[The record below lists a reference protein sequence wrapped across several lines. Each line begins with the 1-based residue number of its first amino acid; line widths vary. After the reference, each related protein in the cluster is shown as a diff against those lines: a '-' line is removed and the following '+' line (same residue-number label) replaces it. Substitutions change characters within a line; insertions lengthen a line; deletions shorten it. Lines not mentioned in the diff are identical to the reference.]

1 MADYKHGT
9 YQKETATDLITP
21 VILPYGYFIVGT
33 APMNQ
38 VAEEDRSVNVVQR
51 IATPAQA
58 TQYFGGTYDFDFS
71 ISQAVEVFFKLYRIA
86 PIYAVNVLD
95 VSKHKTNKTDAAV
108 EVVNDEFLIPSHK
121 VIPETLKVKNNADSL
136 PITDFL
142 TSWGEDGLTVIVSG
156 AEKVD
161 IEYDV
166 IDISKVT
173 KDDIIGGYDLNTM
186 QRKGL
191 ELADEVFMKF
201 QELPAFIDA
210 PDYSYESDV
219 AAVLETKANNLN
231 GGMFEAIPLIN
242 APLDK
247 KYDEIP
253 MWKNDN
259 NITDENMAVLY
270 GAIKLSG
277 KVYHHS
283 IHYAALS
290 LSVDNDNNGV
300 PSITASNKAYKM
312 DALVWKKG
320 SELEEIRLDR
330 EQEANFLNRNGVITA
345 INFTGWRCWGSE
357 TAKNPMAT
365 DPKDKFLYTR
375 RMFKWIGNELV
386 ITYFNT
392 VDAKFDAKLAE
403 TVMRSINIRL
413 GGLKG
418 SGDLLGA
425 EVVISGE
432 DNTVLSFESGDIN
445 FRVKLGIVPHA
456 KSLTFI
462 KQIDANYLENYLNSL
477 TS

>member
-1 MADYKHGT
+1 MAVYKHGT
-9 YQKETATDLITP
+9 YQSEDSTNLITP
-21 VILPYGYFIVGT
+21 VLLPYGYFIIGT

-38 VAEEDRSVNVVQR
+38 VSEENRSVNVVQR

-58 TQYFGGTYDFDFS
+58 IQYFGGTYDLDFS
-71 ISQAVEVFFKLYRIA
+71 ISQTIDVFFNLYGIA
-86 PIYAVNVLD
+86 PIYAVNILD
-95 VSKHKTNKTDAAV
+95 IAKHKTNKTETDIAV
-108 EVVNDEFLIPSHK
+108 INEQFMIKNHK
-121 VIPETLKVKNNADSL
+121 VIPESLIIKNSTTSL
-136 PITDFL
+136 PITDFF
-142 TSWGEDGLTVIVSG
+142 TSWGKEGLTVIASG
-156 AEKVD
+156 ADKVD

-166 IDISKVT
+166 IDLSKVT
-173 KDDIIGGYDLNTM
+173 KDEAIGGYDLNTM

-191 ELADEVFMKF
+191 ELADDVFMKF
-201 QELPAFIDA
+201 QELASFIDI
-210 PDYSYESDV
+210 PDFSHESDV
-219 AAVLETKANNLN
+219 AAAMETKANNLN
-231 GGMFEAIPLIN
+231 GGMFQAIPLIN

-247 KYDEIP
+247 RYDEIP
-253 MWKNDN
+253 TWKNDN
-259 NITDENMAVLY
+259 NIVDEDMAVLY

-290 LSVDNDNNGV
+290 LLTDNDNNGV
-300 PSITASNKAYKM
+300 PSITASNKSYKM

-320 SELEEIRLDR
+320 ADLEEIRLDR

-345 INFTGWRCWGSE
+345 INFMGWRCWGSE

-392 VDAKFDAKLAE
+392 VDSKFDAKLAE

-413 GGLKG
+413 GGLMG

-425 EVVISGE
+425 EVQISAE
-432 DNTVLSFESGDIN
+432 DNTVSSFENGDIY
-445 FRVKLGIVPHA
+445 FRINLGIVPHA

-462 KQIDANYLENYLNSL
+462 KQIDINYLENYLNSL
-477 TS
+477 IS